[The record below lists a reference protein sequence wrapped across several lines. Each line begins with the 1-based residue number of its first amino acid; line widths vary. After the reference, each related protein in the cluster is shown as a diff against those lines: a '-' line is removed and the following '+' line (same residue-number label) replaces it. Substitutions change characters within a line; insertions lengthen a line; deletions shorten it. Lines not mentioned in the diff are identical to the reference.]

1 MFLPQRDPAMVFLF
15 FSSLPSL
22 LRGLKGENLPS
33 SFPYDFPAIVPP
45 AADRNPF
52 LARDPQEKQRTLW
65 SGVLRSIV
73 ADIRPFLL
81 PLLLLRFL
89 AQFLFSC
96 LPPIRS
102 TPERSSFCYPHGPL
116 LVFLRIIYLLL
127 QFFHVRIVVCYDP
140 LENWIVIIV
149 KWKIFLEFVTNIIQN
164 WIRTNKI
171 FIKRIK
177 SLEVKKDEQVI
188 VCCIDIRFLK
198 LNIYKT
204 VHRIERYEIRD
215 RRQQDGIFI

>member
-1 MFLPQRDPAMVFLF
+1 MEWSSAFHRCRY
-15 FSSLPSL
+15 SSLP
-22 LRGLKGENLPS
+22 
-33 SFPYDFPAIVPP
+33 
-45 AADRNPF
+45 
-52 LARDPQEKQRTLW
+52 
-65 SGVLRSIV
+65 
-73 ADIRPFLL
+73 L

-127 QFFHVRIVVCYDP
+127 QFFHVRIVVCCDP

-149 KWKIFLEFVTNIIQN
+149 KWKIFVDFVTNIIQN
-164 WIRTNKI
+164 WITTNKI

-188 VCCIDIRFLK
+188 VCCIDIRFPK